1 MDAKQ
6 RRDCLEFAVDAAR
19 AAGELTLKHFATDVG
34 YEMKADNSPVTI
46 ADRGAEELLRN
57 RIQEA
62 FPTHGIVGEEFG
74 TIEGREPARWI
85 IDPIDGTFS
94 FICRVPL
101 YAVLIGLEWQG
112 EMVVGVINAPAVRE
126 MAYAAK
132 ELGCTWEGPQGQS
145 QPARVSPV
153 SDLSQARV
161 LHGGPKLHE
170 RFGRA
175 AGLQRICQRAYA
187 ERGWC
192 DAYAHLLVATGR
204 AEIMLDPI
212 LSLWDTAAL
221 LPVVTEAGGTLTD
234 WSGKTTHSA
243 PEAISTN
250 GVLLDEVLRLVRD

>member
-6 RRDCLEFAVDAAR
+6 RQDCLEFAVDAAR
-19 AAGELTLKHFATDVG
+19 DAGEITLQHFASDVG

-46 ADRGAEELLRN
+46 ADRSVEEMLRN
-57 RIQEA
+57 RIREA

-74 TIEGREPARWI
+74 TIEGSEPARWI

-132 ELGCTWEGPQGQS
+132 GLGCTWEGPQGQS
-145 QPARVSPV
+145 RPARVSSV
-153 SDLSQARV
+153 SELSKARV

-170 RFGRA
+170 QFGKA
-175 AGLQRICQRAYA
+175 AGMGRVCQPAYA

-234 WSGKTTHSA
+234 WSGNPTHTA

-250 GVLLDEVLRLVRD
+250 SILHEEVLRLVRE